1 MHSKTTEDYLKAI
14 YKLSKDGTQK
24 VSTNEIAHLLD
35 VKSSSVTDMLN
46 KLLAKKL
53 INYEKYKGV
62 NLSSEGKRVA
72 LSIIRKHRLWE
83 SFLVYK
89 LKFNWGEVHKIAE
102 QLEHIQSKLLINR
115 LDDFLGNPHFDPHG
129 DPIPDKNG
137 KIIKRTLNK
146 LSELK
151 TGHEAE
157 LVGVNNDTESLLEYL
172 DKIGL
177 NINSRFK
184 IMDHLAFDNSLLV
197 KIGSN
202 KVQISKKIAD
212 NLLVKSV

>member
-1 MHSKTTEDYLKAI
+1 MHSKTIEDYLKAI
-14 YKLSKDGTQK
+14 YRLSKDGTKK
-24 VSTNEIAHLLD
+24 VSTNEIAHSLE

-62 NLSSEGKRVA
+62 NLSAEGRKVA
-72 LSIIRKHRLWE
+72 LNIIRKHRLWE
-83 SFLVYK
+83 SFLVNK

-102 QLEHIQSKLLINR
+102 QLEHIQSKLLINK

-129 DPIPDKNG
+129 DPIPDRNG
-137 KIIKRTLNK
+137 KIIKRSLNK
-146 LSELK
+146 LSDLK
-151 TGHEAE
+151 PGNEAE

-184 IMDHLAFDNSLLV
+184 IIDQLSFDNSLLV
-197 KIGSN
+197 KIGNS

-212 NLLVKSV
+212 NLLVKAI